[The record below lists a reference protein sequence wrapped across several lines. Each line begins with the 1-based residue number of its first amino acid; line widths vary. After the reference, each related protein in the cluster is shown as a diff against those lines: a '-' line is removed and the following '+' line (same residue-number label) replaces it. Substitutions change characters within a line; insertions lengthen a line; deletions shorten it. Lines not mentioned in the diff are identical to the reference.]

1 MKQNIIYVVS
11 VVVLIGLYVILFHLH
26 NTTVGLLLVCWEG
39 ACVALTS
46 ARIATWL
53 SNQFGEDNGYREED
67 QESHSDTEEPGDSNS
82 L

>member
-1 MKQNIIYVVS
+1 MS
-11 VVVLIGLYVILFHLH
+11 VVALLSLYFLLYNLH
-26 NTTVGLLLVCWEG
+26 NTTVNNFIKILEG
-39 ACVALTS
+39 FCVGA
-46 ARIATWL
+46 AIVRISEWV